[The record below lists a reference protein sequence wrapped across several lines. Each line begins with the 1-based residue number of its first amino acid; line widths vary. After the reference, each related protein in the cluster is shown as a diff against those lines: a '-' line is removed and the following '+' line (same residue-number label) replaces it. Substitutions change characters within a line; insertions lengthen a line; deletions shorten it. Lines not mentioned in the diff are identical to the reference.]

1 MISEYTPARL
11 LIFCQSMS
19 KSVTRENQLAK
30 QPADGIMV
38 RTMAVRH
45 LSAFVV
51 AEHAHQWH
59 QLIYASEGVMWVHT
73 AEGEWVVPPNRAVWV
88 PAGIRH
94 SIEMSGTVLVQTLY
108 VHPSVKVVLPKQCS
122 AVNISPLMKELIL
135 YTITLGALDRH
146 KPLMARL
153 MAFLFDQLQ
162 ALPTIALQLPLPVDD
177 RARQVVAWLRKH
189 PEDNGSIK
197 KLAKRVST
205 SVRTLE
211 RVFQKEN
218 GMTIGKWRMQLRLLQ
233 ALRLLANRR
242 SITEVALDVGYDS
255 TSAFIAAFK
264 RIFGT
269 TPGRYF
275 AND

>member
-1 MISEYTPARL
+1 
-11 LIFCQSMS
+11 
-19 KSVTRENQLAK
+19 
-30 QPADGIMV
+30 MV

-51 AEHAHQWH
+51 DEHAHQWH

-88 PAGIRH
+88 PAGVVH

-108 VHPSVKVVLPKQCS
+108 VHPSVKAALPKQCS
-122 AVNISPLMKELIL
+122 AVNVSPLMKELIL
-135 YTITLGALDRH
+135 YTISLGALDRT

-162 ALPTIALQLPLPVDD
+162 ALPTMALQLPLPFDE
-177 RARQVVAWLRKH
+177 RARQVVSWLRTH

-197 KLAKRVST
+197 KLARRVCT

-211 RVFQKEN
+211 RVFQKET
-218 GMTIGKWRMQLRLLQ
+218 GMTIGKWRVQLRLLQ

-242 SITEVALDVGYDS
+242 SITKVALDVGYDS

-275 AND
+275 AQ